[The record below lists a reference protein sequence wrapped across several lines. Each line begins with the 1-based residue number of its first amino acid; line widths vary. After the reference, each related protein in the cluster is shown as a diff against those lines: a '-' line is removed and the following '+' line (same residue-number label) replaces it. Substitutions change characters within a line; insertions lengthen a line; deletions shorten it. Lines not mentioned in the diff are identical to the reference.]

1 MALFGGRQPANV
13 GEMIARKKYDEAIE
27 ALRGRLVIERN
38 STPLRM
44 QLADVLIL
52 AGRGQEAVP
61 VLIRLADE
69 FANEGLVARSMAI
82 LKRVQKLVPG
92 RADIDARIATFLR
105 GSEARTAPEP
115 EASDE
120 PIRRVRTETYEPSF
134 VFDFGDRPASPD
146 EDTAPIPTRALEPPP
161 SAAPPTTDEEERAA
175 AAYLRKEL
183 LDTIQDVLNEP
194 APPPPAPRA
203 KARSP
208 LFGAL
213 SDDELL
219 ALYKGLRLLSFDP
232 GDLILHQGDE
242 GDRMFVIASGRCKVF
257 LKEPGGRRRIYTG
270 TLEEGEFF
278 GELSVLRN
286 EPRMETV
293 VAATRLDLLELER
306 SVLESLCTTHPR
318 VREVLEDVSQ
328 QRLVAQAEALARRQ
342 RHGTAAPAAE

>member
-13 GEMIARKKYDEAIE
+13 GEMIARKKYEEAIE
-27 ALRGRLVIERN
+27 ALRGRLVVERN

-69 FANEGLVARSMAI
+69 FATEGLVARSMAL
-82 LKRVQKLVPG
+82 LKRVQKLDPG
-92 RADIDARIATFLR
+92 RPDIDARIATFLR
-105 GSEARTAPEP
+105 GPDARTPPPP

-120 PIRRVRTETYEPSF
+120 PVRKVRTERYEPSF

-146 EDTAPIPTRALEPPP
+146 EDTMPIPTAAADSSPP
-161 SAAPPTTDEEERAA
+161 AAPTTDEEERAA

-194 APPPPAPRA
+194 APPPPPRA
-203 KARSP
+203 KVRSP
-208 LFGAL
+208 LFGGL

-219 ALYKGLRLLSFDP
+219 ALFRGLRLLSFDP

-242 GDRMFVIASGRCKVF
+242 GDRMFVIAAGRCKVF
-257 LKEPGGRRRIYTG
+257 LKEPGGRRRIFTG
-270 TLEEGEFF
+270 TLEEGDFF
-278 GELSVLRN
+278 GELSLLRN
-286 EPRMETV
+286 EPRTETV
-293 VAATRLDLLELER
+293 IAATRLDLLELER
-306 SVLESLCTTHPR
+306 SVLETLCTTHPR
-318 VREVLEDVSQ
+318 VRDVLEDVSQ

-342 RHGTAAPAAE
+342 RHGTAGPAAD